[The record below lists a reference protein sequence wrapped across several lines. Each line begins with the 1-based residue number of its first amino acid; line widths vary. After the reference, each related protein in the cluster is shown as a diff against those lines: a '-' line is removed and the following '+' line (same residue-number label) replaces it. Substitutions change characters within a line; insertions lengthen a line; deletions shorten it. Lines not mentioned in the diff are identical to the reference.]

1 MLTAPRSSPDKV
13 LVVVA
18 HPDDEVLGC
27 GGTIRK
33 LTDAGCEVKVLLAFG
48 APHGRDWVRRR
59 EAFERAC
66 ARLGAS
72 AQDLNAATGVAPTEE
87 GLRELHDLLQPWVE
101 WCDTVFTHWHGDVNQ
116 VHRTVSRAVELATRP
131 FRRRRD
137 VFLFEVATSSDQTYS
152 GAPFVPNTYVALDAS
167 QCAVKCATMDLYPD
181 ELAPGRTAPDLMRRL
196 ELRGTEVGLPYAEAF
211 VAVRL
216 FL

>member
-1 MLTAPRSSPDKV
+1 MLTAPRGSPDKV

-33 LTDAGCEVKVLLAFG
+33 LADAGCEVKVLLVFAS
-48 APHGRDWVRRR
+48 PHGREWVKRL

-66 ARLGAS
+66 AQLGAS
-72 AQDLNAATGVAPTEE
+72 AARINARAEISPAESDL
-87 GLRELHDLLQPWVE
+87 RDLHDLLHPWVD
-101 WCDTVFTHWHGDVNQ
+101 WSDTVFTHWHGDVHQ

-131 FRRRRD
+131 FRRRRN
-137 VFLFEVATSSDQTYS
+137 VFLFEVATSSDQTYT
-152 GAPFVPNTYVALDAS
+152 GTPFVPNTYVALEES
-167 QCAVKCATMDLYPD
+167 HCALKCATMELYPD
-181 ELAPGRTAPDLMRRL
+181 ELTPGRTPQDLMRRL
-196 ELRGTEVGLPYAEAF
+196 ALRGTEAGLQYAEAF

>member
-1 MLTAPRSSPDKV
+1 MLTTARSAPDKV

-33 LTDAGCEVKVLLAFG
+33 LADAGCEVKVLLAFES
-48 APHGRDWVRRR
+48 PHGRDWVKRRKT
-59 EAFERAC
+59 FDKVC
-66 ARLGAS
+66 QSLGAM
-72 AQDLNAATGVAPTEE
+72 AETVGGNAELSSTG
-87 GLRELHDLLQPWVE
+87 GDLREMHDLLHPWIE

-116 VHRTVSRAVELATRP
+116 MHRTLSRAVEIATRP

-137 VFLFEVATSSDQTYS
+137 VFLFEVPTSSDQGYT
-152 GAPFVPNTYVALDAS
+152 GAAFTPNTFVELDAS
-167 QCAVKCATMDLYPD
+167 HCAIKCSAMDLYPH
-181 ELAPGRTAPDLMRRL
+181 ELAPGRTSQDLMRRL
-196 ELRGTEVGLPYAEAF
+196 ELRGTEAGLRYAEAF